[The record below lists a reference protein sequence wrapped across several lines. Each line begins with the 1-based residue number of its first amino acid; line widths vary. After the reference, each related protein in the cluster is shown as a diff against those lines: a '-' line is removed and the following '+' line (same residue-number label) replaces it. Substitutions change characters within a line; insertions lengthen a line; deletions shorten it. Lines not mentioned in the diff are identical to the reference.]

1 MQKEIPSY
9 LEDFLLS
16 LYNLVCSMIVV
27 VMNLSS
33 FLSLASALCA
43 LFLTYSWKVPP
54 LVFSQCLSER
64 LVMILIC
71 YIILCDTNPFDYPT
85 ISCCW

>member
-1 MQKEIPSY
+1 MQNEISSY
-9 LEDFLLS
+9 LEDLLLS

-33 FLSLASALCA
+33 FLSLVSALFA

-54 LVFSQCLSER
+54 LVIRQCLSEKF
-64 LVMILIC
+64 VMILIC
-71 YIILCDTNPFDYPT
+71 YIIFCDTDPFDYPT
-85 ISCCW
+85 ISCSS